1 MSTLTLSQLQETADE
16 KFGDF
21 TIELPAP
28 TREDPDRTE
37 EVAFKF
43 YLRASKEARK
53 LLADGFNQL
62 AEQSRL
68 AAKIEAGEVESDQ
81 EVEAP
86 TMVDVFKE
94 AFKALAVKPNHFT
107 KLEKAIGD
115 DLILW
120 ATVMHSY
127 ADQYESQSG
136 EAQPSES

>member
-1 MSTLTLSQLQETADE
+1 MSTLTLSQLQDTADE

-28 TREDPDRTE
+28 TKDDKDATE

-43 YLRASKEARK
+43 YLRASKDARK
-53 LLADGFNQL
+53 KLAEGFSQL

-68 AAKIEAGEVESDQ
+68 ASQAEADGEAEQPD
-81 EVEAP
+81 AP

-120 ATVMHSY
+120 ATVMHAY

-136 EAQPSES
+136 EAPPSES